1 MRRVPLILGLVLA
14 LIPAQSLAATKT
26 PTPKATVKATPTK
39 KATPAP
45 KATATKKATPAPK
58 ATATKKAT
66 PTKKPA
72 VKKTKRNPVKPSP
85 SPKWPPAGFKV
96 MDDIYYRTPSVE
108 VMMNVA
114 ADLTPTAKALA
125 KAIAACKEYS
135 CGRLQVA
142 SLIGCVYWEI
152 DSKVIM
158 PNPDLINSFLTI
170 GMLRTLA
177 KKSAPKEVVT
187 LVLPSGE
194 LLSGTIAV
202 VPIGITCHQDPTTEA
217 IPSNTYLRR

>member
-1 MRRVPLILGLVLA
+1 MRRTALVLGLCLA
-14 LIPAQSLAATKT
+14 LIPAQSMAATKT
-26 PTPKATVKATPTK
+26 PTPTPKASVKATP
-39 KATPAP
+39 
-45 KATATKKATPAPK
+45 
-58 ATATKKAT
+58 T

-114 ADLTPTAKALA
+114 ADTTPTAKALA
-125 KAIAACKEYS
+125 KAIAACKEFS

-152 DSKVIM
+152 DSKVIT
-158 PNPDLINSFLTI
+158 PNPDLANSFLTL

-202 VPIGITCHQDPTTEA
+202 VPVGITCHQDQTTEVV
-217 IPSNTYLRR
+217 PSNTYLRR

>member
-1 MRRVPLILGLVLA
+1 MRRTALVLGLCLA
-14 LIPAQSLAATKT
+14 LIPTQSMAATKT
-26 PTPKATVKATPTK
+26 PTPAPKATVKATVKATPTK
-39 KATPAP
+39 KT
-45 KATATKKATPAPK
+45 
-58 ATATKKAT
+58 
-66 PTKKPA
+66 A
-72 VKKTKRNPVKPSP
+72 VKKKRNPVKPSP

-96 MDDIYYRTPSVE
+96 MDEIYYRTPSVE

-114 ADLTPTAKALA
+114 AGNTSLA
-125 KAIAACKEYS
+125 KAIAACKEFS

-152 DSKVIM
+152 DSKVIT
-158 PNPDLINSFLTI
+158 PNPDLANSFLTL

-202 VPIGITCHQDPTTEA
+202 VPVGITCHQDQTTEVV
-217 IPSNTYLRR
+217 PSNTYLRR

>member
-1 MRRVPLILGLVLA
+1 MKRAALVFGLCLA
-14 LIPAQSLAATKT
+14 LVPAHGVAAT
-26 PTPKATVKATPTK
+26 PTPSASASATVKASATPTA
-39 KATPAP
+39 KASP
-45 KATATKKATPAPK
+45 
-58 ATATKKAT
+58 TKKAT

-72 VKKTKRNPVKPSP
+72 TKKKNPIPPSP
-85 SPKWPPAGFKV
+85 SPKWPPVGFKV

-114 ADLTPTAKALA
+114 AGNSTLA

-152 DSKVIM
+152 DSKVIT
-158 PNPDLINSFLTI
+158 PNPDIAGSFLTM

-177 KKSAPKEVVT
+177 KKSVAKEVVT

-194 LLSGTIAV
+194 LYSGSIAV
-202 VPIGITCHQDPTTEA
+202 VPTGITCHQDQTTEKV
-217 IPSNTYLRR
+217 PSNTYISR

>member
-1 MRRVPLILGLVLA
+1 MERSMRRAALVIGLCLA
-14 LIPAQSLAATKT
+14 LIPATGIAATKTPT
-26 PTPKATVKATPTK
+26 PTPKATVKATPTP
-39 KATPAP
+39 T
-45 KATATKKATPAPK
+45 PK

-66 PTKKPA
+66 PTKKPVA
-72 VKKTKRNPVKPSP
+72 PSP
-85 SPKWPPAGFKV
+85 SPKWPPTGFKV

-114 ADLTPTAKALA
+114 AGNSSLA

-152 DSKVIM
+152 DSKVIT
-158 PNPDLINSFLTI
+158 PNPDLINSFLTM

-202 VPIGITCHQDPTTEA
+202 VPIGITCHQDQTTE
-217 IPSNTYLRR
+217 IVPSNTYLRR

>member
-1 MRRVPLILGLVLA
+1 MKRATLIFGLVLA
-14 LIPAQSLAATKT
+14 LIPAQAMAATKT
-26 PTPKATVKATPTK
+26 PTPTPKATAKATVKATPT
-39 KATPAP
+39 
-45 KATATKKATPAPK
+45 
-58 ATATKKAT
+58 

-72 VKKTKRNPVKPSP
+72 PKKTKRNPVKPSP
-85 SPKWPPAGFKV
+85 SPKWPPLGFKV

-114 ADLTPTAKALA
+114 AGNTSLA
-125 KAIAACKEYS
+125 KAITVCKEFS

-152 DSKVIM
+152 DSKVIT
-158 PNPDLINSFLTI
+158 PNPDLVGSYLTL

-177 KKSAPKEVVT
+177 KKSAPKEVLT

-202 VPIGITCHQDPTTEA
+202 VPIGITCHQDQTTE
-217 IPSNTYLRR
+217 IVPSNTYLSR

>member
-1 MRRVPLILGLVLA
+1 MKRAALVIALCLE
-14 LIPAQSLAATKT
+14 LIPAQAMAATKT
-26 PTPKATVKATPTK
+26 PTPTPKATAKATVKATPT
-39 KATPAP
+39 
-45 KATATKKATPAPK
+45 
-58 ATATKKAT
+58 

-72 VKKTKRNPVKPSP
+72 PKKTKRNPVKPSP
-85 SPKWPPAGFKV
+85 SPKWPPLGFKV

-114 ADLTPTAKALA
+114 AGNTSLA
-125 KAIAACKEYS
+125 KAIAVCKEFS

-152 DSKVIM
+152 DSKVIT
-158 PNPDLINSFLTI
+158 PNPDLAGSFLTM

-194 LLSGTIAV
+194 LYSGTIAV
-202 VPIGITCHQDPTTEA
+202 VPIGITCHQDPTTETV
-217 IPSNTYLRR
+217 PSNTYLSR

>member
-1 MRRVPLILGLVLA
+1 MRRAALVIGLCLA
-14 LIPAQSLAATKT
+14 LIPAQSMAATKTPT
-26 PTPKATVKATPTK
+26 PTPKATVKATPTP
-39 KATPAP
+39 TP
-45 KATATKKATPAPK
+45 KATATKKK
-58 ATATKKAT
+58 T

-72 VKKTKRNPVKPSP
+72 VKKTKRNPIKPSP
-85 SPKWPPAGFKV
+85 SPKWPPTGFKV

-114 ADLTPTAKALA
+114 ADTTPTAKALA
-125 KAIAACKEYS
+125 KAIAACKEFS

-152 DSKVIM
+152 DSKVIT
-158 PNPDLINSFLTI
+158 PNPDLANSFLTL

-202 VPIGITCHQDPTTEA
+202 VPVGITCHQDQTTEVV
-217 IPSNTYLRR
+217 PSNTYLRR

>member
-1 MRRVPLILGLVLA
+1 MRRTALVLGLCLA
-14 LIPAQSLAATKT
+14 LIPAQSMAATKTPT
-26 PTPKATVKATPTK
+26 PTPKATVKATV
-39 KATPAP
+39 KATP
-45 KATATKKATPAPK
+45 TPTVK
-58 ATATKKAT
+58 SSVTKKAT

-72 VKKTKRNPVKPSP
+72 VKKKKKPVAPSP
-85 SPKWPPAGFKV
+85 SPKWPPLGFKV
-96 MDDIYYRTPSVE
+96 MDDVYYRTPSVE

-114 ADLTPTAKALA
+114 AGNTSLA
-125 KAIAACKEYS
+125 KAIAACKEFS

-152 DSKVIM
+152 DSKVIT
-158 PNPDLINSFLTI
+158 PNPELANSFLTL

-202 VPIGITCHQDPTTEA
+202 VPVGITCHQDQTTEVV
-217 IPSNTYLRR
+217 PSNTYLRR

>member
-1 MRRVPLILGLVLA
+1 MKRTALVLGLCLA
-14 LIPAQSLAATKT
+14 LIPAQSIAATKTPT
-26 PTPKATVKATPTK
+26 PTPKATVKATP
-39 KATPAP
+39 
-45 KATATKKATPAPK
+45 
-58 ATATKKAT
+58 T

-114 ADLTPTAKALA
+114 ADTTPTAKALA
-125 KAIAACKEYS
+125 KAIAACKEFS

-152 DSKVIM
+152 DSKVIT
-158 PNPDLINSFLTI
+158 PNPDLANSFLTL

-202 VPIGITCHQDPTTEA
+202 VPVGITCHQDQTTEVV
-217 IPSNTYLRR
+217 PSNTYLRR

>member
-1 MRRVPLILGLVLA
+1 MRRAALVLGLCLA
-14 LIPAQSLAATKT
+14 LIPAQSMAATKTPT
-26 PTPKATVKATPTK
+26 PTPKATVKATA
-39 KATPAP
+39 KATPTP
-45 KATATKKATPAPK
+45 TAK

-72 VKKTKRNPVKPSP
+72 VKKKRNPVKPSP

-114 ADLTPTAKALA
+114 ADTTPTAKALA
-125 KAIAACKEYS
+125 KAIAACKEFS

-152 DSKVIM
+152 DSKVIT
-158 PNPDLINSFLTI
+158 PNPDLANSFLTL

-202 VPIGITCHQDPTTEA
+202 VPVGITCHQDQTTEVV
-217 IPSNTYLRR
+217 PSNTYLRR

>member
-1 MRRVPLILGLVLA
+1 MERSMRRAALVIGLCLA
-14 LIPAQSLAATKT
+14 LIPAQGLAATKTPT
-26 PTPKATVKATPTK
+26 PTPKATVKATV
-39 KATPAP
+39 KATP
-45 KATATKKATPAPK
+45 
-58 ATATKKAT
+58 T

-85 SPKWPPAGFKV
+85 SPKWPPLGFKV

-114 ADLTPTAKALA
+114 AGNSSLA
-125 KAIAACKEYS
+125 KAIAVCKEFS

-152 DSKVIM
+152 DSKVIT
-158 PNPDLINSFLTI
+158 PNPDLAGSFLTM
-170 GMLRTLA
+170 GMLRTLV
-177 KKSAPKEVVT
+177 KKSVAKEVVT

-194 LLSGTIAV
+194 LYSGTIAV
-202 VPIGITCHQDPTTEA
+202 VPIGITCHQDQTTEKV
-217 IPSNTYLRR
+217 PSNTYLSR

>member
-1 MRRVPLILGLVLA
+1 MRRATLIFGLVLA

-26 PTPKATVKATPTK
+26 PTPTPKATVKTTVKATPT
-39 KATPAP
+39 P
-45 KATATKKATPAPK
+45 TAK

-66 PTKKPA
+66 PTKKPP
-72 VKKTKRNPVKPSP
+72 VKKKRNPIAPSP

-96 MDDIYYRTPSVE
+96 MDDVYWRTPSVE

-114 ADLTPTAKALA
+114 AGNTSLA

-152 DSKVIM
+152 DSKVIT
-158 PNPDLINSFLTI
+158 PNPDIAGSFLTK
-170 GMLRTLA
+170 GMLRTLV
-177 KKSAPKEVVT
+177 KKSAAKEVVT

-194 LLSGTIAV
+194 LYSGSIAV
-202 VPIGITCHQDPTTEA
+202 VPIGITCHQDQTTEKV
-217 IPSNTYLRR
+217 PSNTYLSR

>member
-1 MRRVPLILGLVLA
+1 MRRATLVIGLCLA
-14 LIPAQSLAATKT
+14 LIPAQAVAATKTPT
-26 PTPKATVKATPTK
+26 PTPKATVKATV
-39 KATPAP
+39 KATP
-45 KATATKKATPAPK
+45 
-58 ATATKKAT
+58 T

-72 VKKTKRNPVKPSP
+72 VKKKKKPVAPSP
-85 SPKWPPAGFKV
+85 SPKWPPTGFKV

-114 ADLTPTAKALA
+114 ADNTPVAKALA

-152 DSKVIM
+152 DSKVIT
-158 PNPDLINSFLTI
+158 PNPDLAGSYLTL

-202 VPIGITCHQDPTTEA
+202 VPVGITCHQDQTTEVV
-217 IPSNTYLRR
+217 PSNTYLRR

>member
-1 MRRVPLILGLVLA
+1 MRRTALVLGLCLA
-14 LIPAQSLAATKT
+14 LIPAQSMAATKTPT
-26 PTPKATVKATPTK
+26 PTPKATVKATV
-39 KATPAP
+39 KATPTP
-45 KATATKKATPAPK
+45 TAK

-72 VKKTKRNPVKPSP
+72 VKKKKKPVAPSP
-85 SPKWPPAGFKV
+85 SPKWPPLGFKV
-96 MDDIYYRTPSVE
+96 MDDVYYRTPSVE

-114 ADLTPTAKALA
+114 AGNTSLA
-125 KAIAACKEYS
+125 KAIAACKEFS

-152 DSKVIM
+152 DSKVIT
-158 PNPDLINSFLTI
+158 PNPDLAGSFLTL

-202 VPIGITCHQDPTTEA
+202 VPIGITCHQDQTTE
-217 IPSNTYLRR
+217 IVPSNTYLRR

>member
-1 MRRVPLILGLVLA
+1 MRRATLIFGLVLA

-26 PTPKATVKATPTK
+26 PTPTPKATVKATAKATPTPTK
-39 KATPAP
+39 KAP
-45 KATATKKATPAPK
+45 
-58 ATATKKAT
+58 
-66 PTKKPA
+66 
-72 VKKTKRNPVKPSP
+72 VKKKRNPIAPSP
-85 SPKWPPAGFKV
+85 SPKWPPVGFKV
-96 MDDIYYRTPSVE
+96 MDDVYWRTPSVE

-114 ADLTPTAKALA
+114 AGNTSLA

-152 DSKVIM
+152 DSKVIT
-158 PNPDLINSFLTI
+158 PNPDIAGSFLTM

-177 KKSAPKEVVT
+177 KKSAAKEGVT

-194 LLSGTIAV
+194 LYSGSIAV
-202 VPIGITCHQDPTTEA
+202 VPIGITCHQDQTTEKV
-217 IPSNTYLRR
+217 PSNTYLSR

>member
-1 MRRVPLILGLVLA
+1 MRRATLVIGLCLA
-14 LIPAQSLAATKT
+14 LIPAQAMAATKTPT
-26 PTPKATVKATPTK
+26 PTPKATVKATPTP
-39 KATPAP
+39 T
-45 KATATKKATPAPK
+45 PK

-72 VKKTKRNPVKPSP
+72 VKKKTKRNPVKPSP
-85 SPKWPPAGFKV
+85 SPKWPPTGFKV

-114 ADLTPTAKALA
+114 AGNSSLA
-125 KAIAACKEYS
+125 KAIAVCKEFS

-152 DSKVIM
+152 DSKVIT
-158 PNPDLINSFLTI
+158 PNPDLAGSFLTM
-170 GMLRTLA
+170 GMLRTLV
-177 KKSAPKEVVT
+177 KKSVAKEVVT

-194 LLSGTIAV
+194 LYSGTIAV
-202 VPIGITCHQDPTTEA
+202 VPIGITCHQDQTTEKV
-217 IPSNTYLRR
+217 PSNTYLSR

>member
-1 MRRVPLILGLVLA
+1 MKRAALVLGLCLA
-14 LIPAQSLAATKT
+14 LIPAQSMAATKTPT
-26 PTPKATVKATPTK
+26 PTPKATVKATV
-39 KATPAP
+39 KATP
-45 KATATKKATPAPK
+45 TP
-58 ATATKKAT
+58 TTKAT

-114 ADLTPTAKALA
+114 ADTTPTAKALA
-125 KAIAACKEYS
+125 KAIAACKEFS

-152 DSKVIM
+152 DSKVIT
-158 PNPDLINSFLTI
+158 PNPDLANSFLTL

-177 KKSAPKEVVT
+177 KKSAPEEVVT

-202 VPIGITCHQDPTTEA
+202 VPVGITCHQDQTTEVV
-217 IPSNTYLRR
+217 PSNTYLRR

>member
-1 MRRVPLILGLVLA
+1 MRRTALVLGLCLA
-14 LIPAQSLAATKT
+14 LIPTQSMAATKTPT
-26 PTPKATVKATPTK
+26 PTPKATVKATPT
-39 KATPAP
+39 P
-45 KATATKKATPAPK
+45 TAK

-72 VKKTKRNPVKPSP
+72 VKKKKKRNPVKPSP

-114 ADLTPTAKALA
+114 ADTTPTAKALA
-125 KAIAACKEYS
+125 KAIAACKEFS

-152 DSKVIM
+152 DSKVIT
-158 PNPDLINSFLTI
+158 PNPDLANSFLTL

-202 VPIGITCHQDPTTEA
+202 VPVGITCHQDQTTEVV
-217 IPSNTYLRR
+217 PSNTYLRR

>member
-1 MRRVPLILGLVLA
+1 MKRSALIFGLCLA
-14 LIPAQSLAATKT
+14 LIPAQGFAATATAT
-26 PTPKATVKATPTK
+26 PTPTPSATPSATVSATATPTK
-39 KATPAP
+39 KATPTP
-45 KATATKKATPAPK
+45 SKKAP
-58 ATATKKAT
+58 
-66 PTKKPA
+66 
-72 VKKTKRNPVKPSP
+72 VKKKKNPIKPSP
-85 SPKWPPAGFKV
+85 SPKWPPLGFKM

-114 ADLTPTAKALA
+114 AGNSALA
-125 KAIAACKEYS
+125 KAIAACKEFS

-152 DSKVIM
+152 DSKVIT
-158 PNPDLINSFLTI
+158 PNPDIAGSFLTL

-194 LLSGTIAV
+194 LYSGTIAV
-202 VPIGITCHQDPTTEA
+202 VPTGITCHQDQTTEKV
-217 IPSNTYLRR
+217 PSNTYLRR